1 MEPWQLELAHPDLVK
16 IGTMSFTKLSF
27 GCVAPAA
34 SSRSVIGTVMPAFS
48 SEWRYS
54 DCTSCEGR
62 RDYREL
68 LSCVG
73 MAGRAKPPHAGRRGR
88 RPQTGGSAPQR
99 RRVALGSVAGLK
111 WVRRWGRK
119 LVRFLRVGPP
129 KWV

>member
-1 MEPWQLELAHPDLVK
+1 MEPWQFELAHPDLVK
-16 IGTMSFTKLSF
+16 IGTMSFTKLRF

-62 RDYREL
+62 RDYWDPPLGVRQ
-68 LSCVG
+68 
-73 MAGRAKPPHAGRRGR
+73 AGQAKPPHAGRRGR

-99 RRVALGSVAGLK
+99 RRVAPGSV
-111 WVRRWGRK
+111 
-119 LVRFLRVGPP
+119 
-129 KWV
+129 